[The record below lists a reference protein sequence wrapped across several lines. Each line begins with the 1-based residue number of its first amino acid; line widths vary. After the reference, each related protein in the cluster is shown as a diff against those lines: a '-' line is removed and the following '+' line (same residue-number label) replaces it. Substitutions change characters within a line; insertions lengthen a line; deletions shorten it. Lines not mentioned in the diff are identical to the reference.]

1 MKKIVYLI
9 DGQPQGEIISL
20 PANKLKKLGTGSSG
34 VGGNATSNA
43 MNVKG
48 YVDNISDLENIVNP
62 AYGDVYIVV
71 NEGNAWWVY
80 VKDYN
85 NIPNND
91 RWVDSG
97 MKIDLSLYALRSF
110 VENGFIPKDAQSSFL
125 TISSLNGYATQR
137 WVMDQAYLSQS
148 SLNSA
153 LASYVTNNTLT
164 SQYYKKTDSDS
175 RYLLKSGFEGTG
187 NRLIQTKADGTLEP
201 VTVGSLPPDK
211 VIGYDTLNRVTA
223 FQAKA
228 FKATWVDS
236 EAPTLS
242 DLNLLGTEIV
252 DAPNVG
258 TGRVYFLC
266 DTIWTYINVT
276 PVV

>member
-34 VGGNATSNA
+34 GGGNTASNA

-71 NEGNAWWVY
+71 NENNVWWVY

-85 NIPNND
+85 NIPGND
-91 RWVDSG
+91 RWIDSG
-97 MKIDLSLYALRSF
+97 MKIDLSLYAMESW
-110 VENGFIPKDAQSSFL
+110 VDQYYIPKSVQSTFL
-125 TISSLNGYATQR
+125 TTASLNGYATQSF
-137 WVMDQAYLSQS
+137 VTSQGYLSQS
-148 SLNSA
+148 ALNTA
-153 LASYVTNNTLT
+153 LASYVTNTTLT
-164 SQYYKKTDSDS
+164 NNHYTKNQSDA
-175 RYLLKSGFEGTG
+175 RFVVKSTLVGTG
-187 NRLIQTKADGTLEP
+187 NRLVQAQPDGTLVP
-201 VTVGSLPPDK
+201 VVVNSLPPDK
-211 VIGYDTLNRVTA
+211 VLGYDSLNNPTA
-223 FQAKA
+223 FTARP
-228 FKATWVDS
+228 FKSTWVDS
-236 EAPTLS
+236 VAPTLS

-258 TGRVYFLC
+258 TGRIYFLN
-266 DTIWTYINVT
+266 DTIWTYVNT
-276 PVV
+276 TTVV

>member
-1 MKKIVYLI
+1 MKNIVYVI
-9 DGQPQGEIISL
+9 DGQTTGAIDNVPV
-20 PANKLKKLGTGSSG
+20 NKLKRFGSSSG
-34 VGGNATSNA
+34 GGGGNIASNA

-48 YVDNISDLENIVNP
+48 YVDNISDLKNIVNP

-71 NEGNAWWVY
+71 NENNAWWVY

-91 RWVDSG
+91 KWIDSG
-97 MKIDLSLYALRSF
+97 MKIDLSLYALKKF
-110 VENGFIPKDAQSSFL
+110 VEDGFIPKTAQSSFL
-125 TISSLNGYATQR
+125 TTSSLSGYATQR
-137 WVMDQAYLSQS
+137 WVTDQAYLSQS
-148 SLNSA
+148 SLNSI

-164 SQYYKKTDSDS
+164 SQYYKKTDSDT
-175 RYLLKSGFEGTG
+175 RYLLKSGLAGTG
-187 NRLIQTKADGTLEP
+187 NRLIQAKEDGTLEP
-201 VTVGSLPPDK
+201 AVVGVLPPDK
-211 VIGYDTLNRVTA
+211 VLGYDTLNRVTA
-223 FQAKA
+223 FKAKA
-228 FKATWVDS
+228 FKSTWVDS
-236 EAPTLS
+236 QAPTLT

-276 PVV
+276 PVI

>member
-1 MKKIVYLI
+1 MKNIVYI
-9 DGQPQGEIISL
+9 INGQSTGAITNVPV
-20 PANKLKKLGTGSSG
+20 NTLKKLGTGSSG
-34 VGGNATSNA
+34 GGGNASSNA

-48 YVDNISDLENIVNP
+48 HVDNISDLDDIVNP
-62 AYGDVYIVV
+62 AYGDVYIVI
-71 NEGNAWWVY
+71 NENNAWCVY

-97 MKIDLSLYALRSF
+97 MKIDLSLYALKKF
-110 VENGFIPKDAQSSFL
+110 VEDGFIPITAQSSFL
-125 TISSLNGYATQR
+125 TTSSLSGYATQR
-137 WVMDQAYLSQS
+137 WVMDQACLSQS
-148 SLNSA
+148 SLNSI
-153 LASYVTNNTLT
+153 LASYVTNDTLT

-175 RYLLKSGFEGTG
+175 RYLLKSGLAGTG
-187 NRLIQTKADGTLEP
+187 NRLIQAKADGTLEP

-228 FKATWVDS
+228 FKSTWVDS
-236 EAPTLS
+236 EAPSLS

-276 PVV
+276 PVI

>member
-9 DGQPQGEIISL
+9 DGQPQGEITSL
-20 PANKLKKLGTGSSG
+20 PASKLRKLGTGSSG
-34 VGGNATSNA
+34 GGNVASNA

-48 YVDNISDLENIVNP
+48 YVDDISDLDDIVNP

-91 RWVDSG
+91 RWIDSG
-97 MKIDLSLYALRSF
+97 MKIDLSLYALKSW
-110 VENGFIPKDAQSSFL
+110 VENGFISKTVQSSFL
-125 TISSLNGYATQR
+125 TISSLNGYATQS

-148 SLNSA
+148 ALNLA
-153 LASYVTNNTLT
+153 LANYVTNNTLT
-164 SQYYKKTDSDS
+164 SQYYTRTQSDT
-175 RYLLKSGFEGTG
+175 RYLLKSGLAGTG
-187 NRLIQTKADGTLEP
+187 NRLIQALPDGTLAP
-201 VTVGSLPPDK
+201 VVVNSLPPDR
-211 VIGYDTLNRVTA
+211 VLGYDSLNNPTA
-223 FQAKA
+223 FLAKA
-228 FKATWVDS
+228 FKSTWVDS
-236 EAPTLS
+236 IAPTLS
-242 DLNLLGTEIV
+242 ELNAQGTEIV

-258 TGRVYFLC
+258 TGRIYFLC

-276 PVV
+276 SVV

>member
-9 DGQPQGEIISL
+9 DGQPQGEIINL
-20 PANKLKKLGTGSSG
+20 PASKLRKLGTGSSG
-34 VGGNATSNA
+34 GGNAVSNA

-48 YVDNISDLENIVNP
+48 YVDNVSDLNNIVNP
-62 AYGDVYIVV
+62 NYGDVYIVV
-71 NEGNAWWVY
+71 NADNAWWVY

-91 RWVDSG
+91 KWIDSG
-97 MKIDLSLYALRSF
+97 MKIDLSLYALKTW
-110 VENGFIPKDAQSSFL
+110 VEDGFIPKTMQGTFL
-125 TISSLNGYATQR
+125 TTSSLVGYATQK
-137 WVMDQAYLSQS
+137 WVMDQGYLSQS
-148 SLNSA
+148 SLDFA
-153 LASYVTNNTLT
+153 LDSYVTNNTLT
-164 SQYYKKTDSDS
+164 SQYYKKTESDL

-187 NRLIQTKADGTLEP
+187 NRLIQAKADGTLEP

-228 FKATWVDS
+228 FKSTWVDS

-258 TGRVYFLC
+258 TGRIYFLC

-276 PVV
+276 KVI

>member
-34 VGGNATSNA
+34 GGNAASNA

-71 NEGNAWWVY
+71 NENNAWWVY

-97 MKIDLSLYALRSF
+97 MKIDLSLYAMKTW
-110 VENGFIPKDAQSSFL
+110 VDEGFIPRTMQGAFL
-125 TISSLNGYATQR
+125 TTSSLVG
-137 WVMDQAYLSQS
+137 
-148 SLNSA
+148 
-153 LASYVTNNTLT
+153 YVT
-164 SQYYKKTDSDS
+164 QKCMIK
-175 RYLLKSGFEGTG
+175 
-187 NRLIQTKADGTLEP
+187 
-201 VTVGSLPPDK
+201 
-211 VIGYDTLNRVTA
+211 
-223 FQAKA
+223 
-228 FKATWVDS
+228 
-236 EAPTLS
+236 
-242 DLNLLGTEIV
+242 
-252 DAPNVG
+252 
-258 TGRVYFLC
+258 
-266 DTIWTYINVT
+266 
-276 PVV
+276 

>member
-1 MKKIVYLI
+1 MKNIVYVI
-9 DGQPQGEIISL
+9 DGQTTGAIDNVPV
-20 PANKLKKLGTGSSG
+20 NKLKRFGSSSG
-34 VGGNATSNA
+34 GGGGNIASNA

-48 YVDNISDLENIVNP
+48 YVDNTSDLKNIVNP

-71 NEGNAWWVY
+71 NENNAWWVY

-91 RWVDSG
+91 KWIDSG
-97 MKIDLSLYALRSF
+97 MKIDLSLYALKKF
-110 VENGFIPKDAQSSFL
+110 VEDEFIPKTAQSSFL
-125 TISSLNGYATQR
+125 TTSSLSGYATQR
-137 WVMDQAYLSQS
+137 WVTDQAYLSQS
-148 SLNSA
+148 SLNSI

-164 SQYYKKTDSDS
+164 SQYYKKTDSDT
-175 RYLLKSGFEGTG
+175 RYLLKSGLAGTG
-187 NRLIQTKADGTLEP
+187 NRLIQAKEDGTLEP
-201 VTVGSLPPDK
+201 AVVGVLPPDK
-211 VIGYDTLNRVTA
+211 VLGYDTLNRVTA
-223 FQAKA
+223 FKAKA
-228 FKATWVDS
+228 FKSTWVDS
-236 EAPTLS
+236 QAPTLT

-276 PVV
+276 PVI

>member
-34 VGGNATSNA
+34 VGGNAASNA

-97 MKIDLSLYALRSF
+97 MKIDLSLYAMKTF
-110 VENGFIPKDAQSSFL
+110 VEDGFIPKTAQSSFL
-125 TISSLNGYATQR
+125 TTASLNGYATQR

-175 RYLLKSGFEGTG
+175 RYLLKSGLAGTG
-187 NRLIQTKADGTLEP
+187 NRLIQAKEDGTLEP
-201 VTVGSLPPDK
+201 VTVGALPPDK

-228 FKATWVDS
+228 FKSTWVDS
-236 EAPTLS
+236 VAPSLS

-276 PVV
+276 PVI

>member
-1 MKKIVYLI
+1 MKNIVYI
-9 DGQPQGEIISL
+9 INGQSTGAITNVPV
-20 PANKLKKLGTGSSG
+20 NTLKKLGTGSSG
-34 VGGNATSNA
+34 GGGNATSNA

-48 YVDNISDLENIVNP
+48 YVDNVSDLENIVNP
-62 AYGDVYIVV
+62 NYGDVYIVV
-71 NEGNAWWVY
+71 NANNAWLVY

-91 RWVDSG
+91 KWIDSG
-97 MKIDLSLYALRSF
+97 MKIDLSLYALRKF
-110 VENGFIPKDAQSSFL
+110 VEDGFIPKDAQSSFL
-125 TISSLNGYATQR
+125 TISSLSGYATQR

-187 NRLIQTKADGTLEP
+187 NRLIQAKADGTLEP
-201 VTVGSLPPDK
+201 AVVGVLPPDK
-211 VIGYDTLNRVTA
+211 VLGYDTLNRVTA

-228 FKATWVDS
+228 FKSTWVDS
-236 EAPTLS
+236 DAPTLTE
-242 DLNLLGTEIV
+242 LNLLGTEIV

-266 DTIWTYINVT
+266 DTIWTFVNVT
-276 PVV
+276 SVI

>member
-1 MKKIVYLI
+1 MKKITYII
-9 DGQPQGEIISL
+9 DGQTTGAIDNVPV
-20 PANKLKKLGTGSSG
+20 NKLKRFGSSSG
-34 VGGNATSNA
+34 GGGGNIASNA

-48 YVDNISDLENIVNP
+48 YVDNISDLKNIVNP

-71 NEGNAWWVY
+71 NENNAWWVY

-91 RWVDSG
+91 KWIDSG
-97 MKIDLSLYALRSF
+97 MKIDLSLYALKSW
-110 VENGFIPKDAQSSFL
+110 VEDGFIPKTAQSSFL

-148 SLNSA
+148 SLNSI
-153 LASYVTNNTLT
+153 LASYVTNDTLT

-175 RYLLKSGFEGTG
+175 RYLLKSGLAGTG
-187 NRLIQTKADGTLEP
+187 NRLIQAKADGTLEP
-201 VTVGSLPPDK
+201 VTVGSLPPDR
-211 VIGYDTLNRVTA
+211 VLGYDSLNNPTA
-223 FQAKA
+223 FPAKA
-228 FKATWVDS
+228 FKSTWVDS

-258 TGRVYFLC
+258 TGRIYFLC

>member
-1 MKKIVYLI
+1 MKNIVYI
-9 DGQPQGEIISL
+9 INGQSTGAITNVPV
-20 PANKLKKLGTGSSG
+20 NTLKKLGTGSSG
-34 VGGNATSNA
+34 GGGNATSNA

-48 YVDNISDLENIVNP
+48 YVDNVSDLENIVNP
-62 AYGDVYIVV
+62 NYGDVYIVV
-71 NEGNAWWVY
+71 NANNAWWVY

-91 RWVDSG
+91 KWIDSG
-97 MKIDLSLYALRSF
+97 MKIDLSLYALRKF
-110 VENGFIPKDAQSSFL
+110 VEDGFIPKDAQSSFL
-125 TISSLNGYATQR
+125 TISSLSGYATQR

-187 NRLIQTKADGTLEP
+187 NRLIQAKADGTLEP
-201 VTVGSLPPDK
+201 AVVGVLPPDK
-211 VIGYDTLNRVTA
+211 VLGYDTLNRVTA

-228 FKATWVDS
+228 FKSTWVDS
-236 EAPTLS
+236 DAPTLT

-276 PVV
+276 PVI